1 MSDAFFRHLFVFYI
15 LMLQMQTALN
25 AIAPAAAAF
34 MPPFTTRCP
43 HTPPTQVTGSV
54 CLGGKVDKVNGTHP
68 VEDF

>member
-1 MSDAFFRHLFVFYI
+1 
-15 LMLQMQTALN
+15 MQTELN
-25 AIAPAAAAF
+25 AIAPAATAAGF

-54 CLGGKVDKVNGTHP
+54 CLGGKVNEVNGTHP